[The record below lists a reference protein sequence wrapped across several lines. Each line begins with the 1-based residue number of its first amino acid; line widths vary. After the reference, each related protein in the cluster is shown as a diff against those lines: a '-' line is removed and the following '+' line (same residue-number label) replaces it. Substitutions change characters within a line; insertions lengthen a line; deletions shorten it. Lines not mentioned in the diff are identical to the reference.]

1 MKVLSLIVY
10 KICPA
15 VFLSIGASVVFIY
28 FLVALFD
35 TIHLWVR
42 YFNKSIGDTTLNECL
57 TNCVCTLFGLGLY
70 VAAVWLIFD
79 ILS

>member
-15 VFLSIGASVVFIY
+15 IFLSIGAFVIFIY

-35 TIHLWVR
+35 TINLWVR

-57 TNCVCTLFGLGLY
+57 TNCICTLCGLGLDI
-70 VAAVWLIFD
+70 AAIWWIFN